1 MLVLKMERC
10 LMPSLLPSKSFSVNK
25 GSELNIYSLY
35 NMIDIDSY
43 RRNIGLF
50 GQRSQS
56 SKYIQ
61 YKLVFDNRRSAYFFF
76 SLF

>member
-1 MLVLKMERC
+1 M
-10 LMPSLLPSKSFSVNK
+10 LPSKSIFSNK
-25 GSELNIYSLY
+25 GSELNIHSLY

-61 YKLVFDNRRSAYFFF
+61 YKLVFDNRRSSY
-76 SLF
+76 LFLQFILIGSAIIFQ